1 MTTIEPTNTGYLVR
15 WRDPDGRERFRECPT
30 YSLAGVLKREV
41 EDAIAHGERWQP
53 RAVSTAPDLR
63 VMIQAFLA
71 CCSTTL
77 RPQTVVRYARALGL
91 FVQWLEARH
100 GAGQFLGPDLL
111 CRQILAEWH
120 GALAHGGLHGRD
132 RKPSTRRKLIE
143 VVQLLWRWA
152 YDHDQYGDL
161 VLPPRSLNLP
171 REPATPTVAPTWDE
185 MDSCV
190 RALRSWQQ
198 RTCTVQRF
206 TGLRV
211 HQAMHLR
218 WDDLDLDRGT
228 LTVRGELGKTRWER
242 QGRVVPLSPHLVE
255 VLRTWEQPEDWVVT
269 SNRRRGGAF
278 ARTARSRDAARG
290 WKRAGVRPE
299 VWRGRP
305 HHAFRRGLVSGLKR
319 AGADADAVEHLVGHA
334 LGSRGVYIDLD
345 SLPLEEAVALIPP
358 FDPATA
364 AALAENDG
372 VKPSFGGLVVLDGTL
387 PVREITLDD
396 VGRTPPGV
404 YRPRPWTPQ
413 HGVDPRYLPPLAG

>member
-1 MTTIEPTNTGYLVR
+1 MATIESTSTGYRVR

-30 YSLAGVLKREV
+30 FPLAGLLKREV
-41 EDAIAHGERWQP
+41 EDAAARGERWQP
-53 RAVSTAPDLR
+53 RAVHTTPDLR
-63 VMIQAFLA
+63 VLIQAFLA

-100 GAGQFLGPDLL
+100 GAGPFLGPDLL
-111 CRQILAEWH
+111 CRRILAEWH
-120 GALAHGGLHGRD
+120 EALAHGGLHGRD
-132 RKPSTRRKLIE
+132 RKPSTRRKLVE

-152 YDHDQYGDL
+152 YDHDEYGPL
-161 VLPPRSLNLP
+161 VLPPRTLNLP
-171 REPATPTVAPTWDE
+171 REPVAPTVAPTWDE
-185 MDSCV
+185 MDACV

-218 WDDLDLDRGT
+218 WDDIDLDRCT

-255 VLRTWEQPEDWVVT
+255 VLRTWEQPEDWVIT
-269 SNRRRGGAF
+269 SNRRPGGAF

-290 WKRAGVRPE
+290 WARAGVRPD

-305 HHAFRRGLVSGLKR
+305 HHAFRRGLISGLKR
-319 AGADADAVEHLVGHA
+319 AGADPDAVEHLVGHV

-345 SLPLEEAVALIPP
+345 SLPLEEAVALVPP
-358 FDPATA
+358 FEPATA
-364 AALAENDG
+364 VALAENDG
-372 VKPSFGGLVVLDGTL
+372 VKPNFGGLVVLDGSL

-396 VGRTPPGV
+396 VGRTPWGIHP
-404 YRPRPWTPQ
+404 PRQRARHQRFTNRVQPA
-413 HGVDPRYLPPLAG
+413 LAG